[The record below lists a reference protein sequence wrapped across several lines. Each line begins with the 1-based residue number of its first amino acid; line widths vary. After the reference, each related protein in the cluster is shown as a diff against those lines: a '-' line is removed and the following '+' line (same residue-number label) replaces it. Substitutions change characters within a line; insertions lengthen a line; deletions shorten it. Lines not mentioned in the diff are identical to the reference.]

1 MADGTATK
9 AATASMHMHI
19 HTRERPRTGNYP
31 IFRRPPGLADGLAQK
46 DPALPT
52 DPPWNSPQQRWV
64 PRSPTRSGIR
74 RARKRITNRRRTTQ
88 CYGAAR
94 RETHSGPVAM
104 VRRAVPRPS
113 RLLLAVVL
121 LAVLAL
127 ALTACGGKE
136 SGSAAKPKI
145 GVKGDTKDA
154 ASDLGFPAF
163 ATKNTTRV
171 GGADSAANAAGVAQA
186 VYSAGSKVT
195 RPKAG
200 APVASRDWRIRPA
213 PPRPTSPP
221 LPAPLVYSG
230 GRGTPAARK
239 APPPR

>member
-1 MADGTATK
+1 
-9 AATASMHMHI
+9 
-19 HTRERPRTGNYP
+19 
-31 IFRRPPGLADGLAQK
+31 
-46 DPALPT
+46 
-52 DPPWNSPQQRWV
+52 
-64 PRSPTRSGIR
+64 
-74 RARKRITNRRRTTQ
+74 
-88 CYGAAR
+88 
-94 RETHSGPVAM
+94 M

-113 RLLLAVVL
+113 RLPLAVL
-121 LAVLAL
+121 LIAALAL
-127 ALTACGGKE
+127 ALGACG
-136 SGSAAKPKI
+136 SNDSDNAAKPKI
-145 GVKGDTKDA
+145 GVKGDAKDA
-154 ASDLGFPAF
+154 ATDLGFPAF

-186 VYSAGSKVT
+186 ADSAGAKVT